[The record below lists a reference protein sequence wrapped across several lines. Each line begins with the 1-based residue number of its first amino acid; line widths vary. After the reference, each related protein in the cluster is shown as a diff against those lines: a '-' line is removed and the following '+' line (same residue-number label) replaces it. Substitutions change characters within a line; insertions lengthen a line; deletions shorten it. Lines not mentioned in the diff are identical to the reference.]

1 MRKMQLDFIKR
12 KMQLDISDLKLMKNG
27 KQSAPTIG
35 LETLISKLPWVRL
48 PPSGSQ
54 GVMMQL

>member
-1 MRKMQLDFIKR
+1 MQLDFIKR